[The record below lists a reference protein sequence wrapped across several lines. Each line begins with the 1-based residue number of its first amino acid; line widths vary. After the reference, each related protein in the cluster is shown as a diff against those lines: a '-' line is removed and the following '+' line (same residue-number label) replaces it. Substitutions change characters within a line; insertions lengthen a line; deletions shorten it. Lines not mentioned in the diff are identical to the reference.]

1 MTDKEILR
9 KAVIKAQQKD
19 YRLPSAG
26 IAWDLME
33 GSDLKIDPTIISY
46 IIFSHDF
53 AKAIWGEKAKQEQ
66 IMRYCDMIINDE
78 NIIRWKYYLKKMV
91 LEKEPLKYLEKF
103 ITVEVS

>member
-46 IIFSHDF
+46 IIFSHEF
-53 AKAIWGEKAKQEQ
+53 SKAFWGERFSKGYLVRE
-66 IMRYCDMIINDE
+66 E
-78 NIIRWKYYLKKMV
+78 GWKYHLQQMV

-103 ITVEVS
+103 FLVEVS